1 MLSAKNLRVD
11 SRLDVEALELIS
23 GEITL
28 VLGPNGAGKSTLLS
42 VLAGLLP
49 VAGAELRLKGK
60 SLCAIEPQARAAR
73 LAVLTQGQQLDFA
86 FSVKE
91 VVLMGCYPLSL
102 TESEKEWRLAQLVK
116 QLELE
121 LLLDRTYI
129 TLSRGEAQRVQVA
142 RVLMQ
147 RAVEPGV
154 ILMDEP
160 LTALDMKQKLQ
171 VMRLLYQLKLEEH
184 ALFLI
189 VHDLNLAA
197 EFGDQFLLLKNG
209 KLFASGARDEVL
221 TVDKLT
227 ELYETP
233 IEMISR
239 EGEVPQFKAAGNTP

>member
-1 MLSAKNLRVD
+1 MLSVKNLRVD
-11 SRLDVEALELIS
+11 ARLDVEALELIS

-49 VAGAELRLKGK
+49 VAGAELRLEGR
-60 SLCAIEPQARAAR
+60 SLCSIETPVRASR

-86 FSVKE
+86 FSVKD
-91 VVLMGCYPLSL
+91 VVLMGCYPLTL
-102 TESEKEWRLAQLVK
+102 TELQKQERLAQLVK

-121 LLLDRTYI
+121 SLLDRTYI

-147 RAVEPGV
+147 RAVDPGV

-171 VMRLLYQLKLEEH
+171 VMQLLHQLKQEKH

-197 EFGDQFLLLKNG
+197 EFGDQFLLLKDG
-209 KLFASGARDEVL
+209 KLFASGDRDEVL

-233 IEMISR
+233 IELISR
-239 EGEVPQFKAAGNTP
+239 EGEIPQFKAAGNAP